1 MALGWHMAGVWPAY
15 GQHTFYSVTLKL
27 SMNFL
32 YNSVAKHKNVK
43 KMKSLGTKNKNTTMS
58 KY

>member
-1 MALGWHMAGVWPAY
+1 MAGVWPAY